1 MAVSMLLLRHREEF
15 ATFGGYVNS
24 PSFAALLYQQLCE
37 LRRFS
42 IGPEELREVDSPRV
56 RDVALMLEA
65 YQKDILSRYTDV
77 VGRME
82 MMVERIPE
90 APMLRG
96 SHVFIDGF
104 EMVTDQLLRVV
115 GAIMGTA
122 EEVAVTFRLGQEND
136 RDFPIFETE
145 LSHYKRIEKLA
156 LSAGKRLHPVPSSGR
171 PPMAGRRPPPPP
183 GTSPTWYGRRDSGTG
198 TSSCSY
204 VTPAYRAFCGRSL
217 RPTASPAFWM
227 RSAR

>member
-24 PSFAALLYQQLCE
+24 PSFAALLYQQLCDC
-37 LRRFS
+37 RRFS
-42 IGPEELREVDSPRV
+42 HRAGGAAGDGFPRV

-136 RDFPIFETE
+136 GI
-145 LSHYKRIEKLA
+145 
-156 LSAGKRLHPVPSSGR
+156 
-171 PPMAGRRPPPPP
+171 
-183 GTSPTWYGRRDSGTG
+183 SP
-198 TSSCSY
+198 
-204 VTPAYRAFCGRSL
+204 SL
-217 RPTASPAFWM
+217 R
-227 RSAR
+227 RS